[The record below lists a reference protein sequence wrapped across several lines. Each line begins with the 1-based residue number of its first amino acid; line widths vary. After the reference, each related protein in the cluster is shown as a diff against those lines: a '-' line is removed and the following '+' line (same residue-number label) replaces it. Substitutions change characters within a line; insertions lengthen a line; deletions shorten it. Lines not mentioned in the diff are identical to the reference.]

1 MGVIIMERE
10 GLYPELPLMQK
21 RRKAEEIFSECRE
34 WMSVRYCGG
43 NMEFG
48 RVFAVNHYAFFS

>member
-1 MGVIIMERE
+1 MERE